1 MLTYKPRAWFL
12 LRATRTIWKILRQL
26 GLILDPPERMRKLL
40 EPRGPLQ
47 EVQADFKDA
56 TTVPADPEGKQQH
69 VVEVLNFVDAGT
81 SILLSAQAHADFH
94 AETALDA
101 VVTFL
106 RTYGLPPPPP
116 MLTFDR
122 DPRWVGSASGR
133 DFPSSFRRFLRLAG
147 HRAQYLPASA
157 T

>member
-1 MLTYKPRAWFL
+1 MRIWPHKASLCHAQLAPSGKSCVSSDSSSIRLSA
-12 LRATRTIWKILRQL
+12 RTSHWSHADRY
-26 GLILDPPERMRKLL
+26 R
-40 EPRGPLQ
+40 